1 MQMNVDEEKK
11 LVMIWLSN
19 AEKNDPVIREN
30 LKPLY
35 AEYKKK
41 KYWVAVFES
50 GEKEL
55 YQGTL
60 DLLAYN
66 KRRCAELAQ
75 NPYFKGTPIPEKGL
89 RYMNVISGTMTNDR
103 HLGTLDFAF
112 YTDRDP
118 DRIKAELAVLF
129 ERIRAA
135 IATLN

>member
-19 AEKNDPVIREN
+19 AEKNDPAIREN

-41 KYWVAVFES
+41 KYWVAVFEA

-66 KRRCAELAQ
+66 KRRCAELEVQ
-75 NPYFKGTPIPEKGL
+75 KEKKQHSSQA
-89 RYMNVISGTMTNDR
+89 M
-103 HLGTLDFAF
+103 
-112 YTDRDP
+112 
-118 DRIKAELAVLF
+118 
-129 ERIRAA
+129 ER
-135 IATLN
+135 